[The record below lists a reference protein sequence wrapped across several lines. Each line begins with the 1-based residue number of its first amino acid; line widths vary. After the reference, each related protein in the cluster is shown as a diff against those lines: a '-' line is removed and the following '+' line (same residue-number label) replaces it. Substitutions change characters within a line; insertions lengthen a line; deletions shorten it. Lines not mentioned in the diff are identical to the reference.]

1 MDVRGLSYFHIF
13 LLGTHLL
20 EERGKIFSYLEIQ
33 CNTLT
38 YKIIAF
44 CVKVNTEPCIHRQNT
59 ATTYLCRDYRND
71 KLHVVSQLPLFS

>member
-44 CVKVNTEPCIHRQNT
+44 CVKVNTALYSKAKYSYYI
-59 ATTYLCRDYRND
+59 
-71 KLHVVSQLPLFS
+71 PL